1 MIYNVELKRTFR
13 VTTVVFW
20 LKMGNLKKLREKKK
34 LSQGQLS
41 IRSGVNLQT
50 IKAYEQRTRNI
61 NHAQGDILNRL
72 ANALDCAIEDLL
84 EDDKPCARCG
94 YRDFHH

>member
-61 NHAQGDILNRL
+61 NHAQVDILNRL

-84 EDDKPCARCG
+84 EDDPASRA
-94 YRDFHH
+94 

>member
-41 IRSGVNLQT
+41 IRSGV
-50 IKAYEQRTRNI
+50 KAYEQRTRNI

-84 EDDKPCARCG
+84 EDDPASRA
-94 YRDFHH
+94 

>member
-61 NHAQGDILNRL
+61 NLNI
-72 ANALDCAIEDLL
+72 CYKYFI
-84 EDDKPCARCG
+84 G
-94 YRDFHH
+94 YLHEKVYLCDQKK